1 MSILYDVSYCLV
13 SDVDKLIIMKLVV
26 LLSLSILFLSHC
38 QGDLIFVPPDFP
50 EKLCVVG
57 IIDADDTTRA
67 IIFEKS
73 YQSSYIGEI
82 SDSLRGLHFSL
93 STETERII
101 DYKFTSVQP
110 RITKW
115 IMPDDVLFESNT
127 KYSLHAIEQGAGEI
141 FSELVVPS
149 PPIEFSAQHVGSV
162 NSFLPHPFEC
172 YNPISS
178 ALINVRFKPSSNYYY
193 MLMVDNT
200 YIHYGK
206 ATNTYVGYSVIESN
220 CISFSTTLSPEFK
233 RQELYECF
241 RSRPL
246 IIPTTQCEFNFFD
259 TQKLEGSECIFTI
272 KIDIHQDLFDSSRPI
287 RIRLSSI
294 PEELYDY
301 QKSIH
306 TFRSS
311 SLDPFSEPVFLKG
324 NIIGGYGI
332 FAIYRST
339 QISLSLQ

>member
-1 MSILYDVSYCLV
+1 MSILVDVSNCLV
-13 SDVDKLIIMKLVV
+13 SAGDKLTIVKLRV
-26 LLSLSILFLSHC
+26 LLLLVIILLSNC
-38 QGDLIFVPPDFP
+38 QGDLIFVPPDLP
-50 EKLCVVG
+50 EKLCVLG
-57 IIDADDTTRA
+57 IIDSDDTTRA
-67 IIFEKS
+67 IIFERS

-82 SDSLRGLHFSL
+82 SDSLRALQFSI
-93 STETERII
+93 STETEVII
-101 DYKFTSVQP
+101 DYDFTSVQP
-110 RITKW
+110 RTTKW

-127 KYSLHAIEQGAGEI
+127 KYTLRASEQGAGEI

-149 PPIEFSAQHVGSV
+149 PPVEFSAQHIGSV

-178 ALINVRFKPSSNYYY
+178 ALINVRFKPSSDYYY

-200 YIHYGK
+200 YTHYGK
-206 ATNTYVGYSVIESN
+206 ETNTYVGYSVIESN

-259 TQKLEGSECIFTI
+259 TKKLEGSECIFTI
-272 KIDIHQDLFDSSRPI
+272 KIDIHQDLFDSSKPI
-287 RIRLSSI
+287 RFRLCSI
-294 PEELYDY
+294 PKELYDY

-311 SLDPFSEPVFLKG
+311 SSDPFSEPVFLTG

-339 QISLSLQ
+339 HISLSLQ